1 MSEKK
6 KFTLYAGSVALCVCT
21 AVLLHYVSVADP
33 YLESA
38 CRLLRPFIYIGLF
51 VVWAIS
57 FRKRIIQKEIRRC
70 LTAIAAMMIFWM
82 FIRMCKFEISD
93 EMPTA
98 WRYAWYFYYI
108 PMLLIPTVSLYLA
121 FYIRQP
127 ENYKLPERR
136 CLLFC
141 PALFLIGIVLTNDL
155 HQIVFTVFL
164 FLIHD

>member
-6 KFTLYAGSVALCVCT
+6 KFTLYAGSVTLCVCT

-38 CRLLRPFIYIGLF
+38 CRLLRPFIYIGLY

-82 FIRMCKFEISD
+82 FIRMCKFEIPD

-98 WRYAWYFYYI
+98 WRYAWYFTI
-108 PMLLIPTVSLYLA
+108 YL
-121 FYIRQP
+121 
-127 ENYKLPERR
+127 
-136 CLLFC
+136 CC
-141 PALFLIGIVLTNDL
+141 
-155 HQIVFTVFL
+155 
-164 FLIHD
+164 

>member
-38 CRLLRPFIYIGLF
+38 CRLLRPFIYIGLY

-82 FIRMCKFEISD
+82 FIRLCKVED
-93 EMPTA
+93 
-98 WRYAWYFYYI
+98 
-108 PMLLIPTVSLYLA
+108 MLLFTNFDLNYISQETGYADCSHLIRSFKEKYGVSPHQYR
-121 FYIRQP
+121 RQHSSP
-127 ENYKLPERR
+127 RQN
-136 CLLFC
+136 
-141 PALFLIGIVLTNDL
+141 
-155 HQIVFTVFL
+155 H
-164 FLIHD
+164 

>member
-1 MSEKK
+1 MVNHNRKEQEQCQRKEVYIICRKCGTVRVHCSS
-6 KFTLYAGSVALCVCT
+6 ASLCVG
-21 AVLLHYVSVADP
+21 
-33 YLESA
+33 
-38 CRLLRPFIYIGLF
+38 CRSLSGIRLPSLRPFIYIGLY

-127 ENYKLPERR
+127 EGYKLPKKTMAAVSSCTFSDRN
-136 CLLFC
+136 C
-141 PALFLIGIVLTNDL
+141 INK
-155 HQIVFTVFL
+155 
-164 FLIHD
+164 

>member
-1 MSEKK
+1 MPEVWHC
-6 KFTLYAGSVALCVCT
+6 ACALQFCFIM
-21 AVLLHYVSVADP
+21 
-33 YLESA
+33 
-38 CRLLRPFIYIGLF
+38 CRLQILIWNPPVIYIGLY

-121 FYIRQP
+121 FYIR
-127 ENYKLPERR
+127 
-136 CLLFC
+136 
-141 PALFLIGIVLTNDL
+141 
-155 HQIVFTVFL
+155 
-164 FLIHD
+164 

>member
-6 KFTLYAGSVALCVCT
+6 KFTVYAGSVALCVCT
-21 AVLLHYVSVADP
+21 AVLLHYVSAADP

-38 CRLLRPFIYIGLF
+38 FRLLRPFIYIGLY

-57 FRKRIIQKEIRRC
+57 FRKRIIQKETRRC
-70 LTAIAAMMIFWM
+70 LIAIAAMMVFWM
-82 FIRMCKFEISD
+82 FIRMCKFEIPD

-98 WRYAWYFYYI
+98 QRYAWYLYYI

-127 ENYKLPERR
+127 EDYKLPKRR
-136 CLLFC
+136 WLLFL
-141 PALFLIGIVLTNDL
+141 PALFLIGIVLTNDM
-155 HQIVFTVFL
+155 HQLVFKFP
-164 FLIHD
+164 

>member
-38 CRLLRPFIYIGLF
+38 CRLLRPFIYIGLY

-70 LTAIAAMMIFWM
+70 LTAIAAMMIFDSLA
-82 FIRMCKFEISD
+82 IR
-93 EMPTA
+93 
-98 WRYAWYFYYI
+98 
-108 PMLLIPTVSLYLA
+108 L
-121 FYIRQP
+121 
-127 ENYKLPERR
+127 
-136 CLLFC
+136 
-141 PALFLIGIVLTNDL
+141 
-155 HQIVFTVFL
+155 VFL
-164 FLIHD
+164 LYAYAADPYGQSLSGLLYTAAGGL